1 MEEKWIKVYEIEY
14 LSKDLSRIY
23 RNIDD
28 VKIIEEKE
36 KLEELVKE
44 DIVVQQLKD
53 YAIPYKCKWEERLVG
68 VGKRIRKHYFVN
80 IFIPEDYKLKYESIK
95 VQPKEFE
102 KVKELEG
109 VDINNND
116 TTYEPLE
123 KMSKIAMTIMKC
135 IMAIVL
141 IGIVYNII
149 EAITM

>member
-23 RNIDD
+23 KNIDNE
-28 VKIIEEKE
+28 KTTEETE

-109 VDINNND
+109 VDINDNN
-116 TTYEPLE
+116 TTYEPFE
-123 KMSKIAMTIMKC
+123 KMSKIAMIIIKS
-135 IMAIVL
+135 IMAIAL
-141 IGIVYNII
+141 IGLVYNII

>member
-1 MEEKWIKVYEIEY
+1 M
-14 LSKDLSRIY
+14 
-23 RNIDD
+23 
-28 VKIIEEKE
+28 
-36 KLEELVKE
+36 
-44 DIVVQQLKD
+44 
-53 YAIPYKCKWEERLVG
+53 
-68 VGKRIRKHYFVN
+68 N

-135 IMAIVL
+135 IMAITL
-141 IGIVYNII
+141 IGLVYNII
-149 EAITM
+149 EAIAM

>member
-23 RNIDD
+23 KNIDNE
-28 VKIIEEKE
+28 KTTEETE

-95 VQPKEFE
+95 VQPKKFE

-109 VDINNND
+109 VDINDNN
-116 TTYEPLE
+116 TTYEPFE
-123 KMSKIAMTIMKC
+123 KMSKIAMIIIKS
-135 IMAIVL
+135 IMAIAL
-141 IGIVYNII
+141 IGLVYNII

>member
-1 MEEKWIKVYEIEY
+1 MEEKWIKIYEIGY

-28 VKIIEEKE
+28 EKTIEETE

-44 DIVVQQLKD
+44 DIVVQQLND
-53 YAIPYKCKWEERLVG
+53 YEIPYKCKWEERLVG
-68 VGKRIRKHYFVN
+68 VGKRIRKRYFVD

-95 VQPKEFE
+95 VQTKEFE
-102 KVKELEG
+102 KVKELDG
-109 VDINNND
+109 VDINDND
-116 TTYEPLE
+116 TTYEPFE
-123 KMSKIAMTIMKC
+123 KMLKIAMTIMKC

-149 EAITM
+149 DAITM